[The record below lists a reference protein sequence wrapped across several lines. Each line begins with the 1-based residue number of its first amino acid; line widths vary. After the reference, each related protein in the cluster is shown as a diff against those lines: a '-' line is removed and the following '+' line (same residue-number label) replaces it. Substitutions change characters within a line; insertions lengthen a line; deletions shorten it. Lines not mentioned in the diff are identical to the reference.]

1 MALAR
6 LNLSEGIWELFVR
19 QMING
24 VKVRYWAY
32 VNVVDI
38 FLFLPFKLLNNSMR
52 SVVIGEPS
60 GATMEVI

>member
-1 MALAR
+1 MV
-6 LNLSEGIWELFVR
+6 F
-19 QMING
+19 
-24 VKVRYWAY
+24 KVRYWAY